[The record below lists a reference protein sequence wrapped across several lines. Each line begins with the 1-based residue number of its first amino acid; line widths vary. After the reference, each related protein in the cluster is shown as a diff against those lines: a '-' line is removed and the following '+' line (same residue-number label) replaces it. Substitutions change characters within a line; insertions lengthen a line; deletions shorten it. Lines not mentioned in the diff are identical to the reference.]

1 MIPEFDEHGNLPP
14 GIHHATWTEIVTR
27 YAISTHRRDLLD
39 GLLDALR
46 SLKTAGCSLAYLD
59 GSFVTAKTNPDDF
72 DACWETAGVVP
83 NRLDSELKEFSNDR
97 AAHKARYGGEIFP
110 AQWNAHPD
118 GTTFLDY
125 FQYDNVTER
134 SKGIIAIDLA
144 GLP

>member
-1 MIPEFDEHGNLPP
+1 MIPEFDERGNLPP
-14 GIHHATWTEIVTR
+14 GIHRATWNEIVAR
-27 YAISTHRRDLLD
+27 YATSTHRRDLLD

-46 SLKTAGCSLAYLD
+46 SLKTAGCSTAYLD

-83 NRLDSELKEFSNDR
+83 NRLDSELQEFSNDR
-97 AAHKARYGGEIFP
+97 AAQKTRYGGEIFP
-110 AQWNAHPD
+110 AQWPAHPD

-125 FQYDNVTER
+125 FQNDSATKR
-134 SKGIIAIDLA
+134 PKGIIAIDLA